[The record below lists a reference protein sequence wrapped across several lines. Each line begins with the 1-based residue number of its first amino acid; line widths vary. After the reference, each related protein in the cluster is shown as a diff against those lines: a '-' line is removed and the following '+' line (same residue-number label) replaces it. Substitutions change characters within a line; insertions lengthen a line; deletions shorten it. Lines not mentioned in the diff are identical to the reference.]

1 MRQSTG
7 PIGMSEGALRTSG
20 VLLKNINYF
29 RTTIMYVK
37 C

>member
-7 PIGMSEGALRTSG
+7 PIGMSKGALRTCG
-20 VLLKNINYF
+20 VLLKNINF
-29 RTTIMYVK
+29 LRTTIMYVK

>member
-7 PIGMSEGALRTSG
+7 PIGMSKGALRTCG
-20 VLLKNINYF
+20 VLLKNTNYF
-29 RTTIMYVK
+29 KTTIMYVK